1 MYYARIRNIELQ
13 VNPQESVIYIP
24 NIDPT
29 YSAPLARNIPRG
41 MQIPCTSDGL
51 KFLDAPI
58 GKIQYAPSNC
68 KNIMS
73 QVENDLTV
81 LRQFPHLHQRLKLLI
96 FCTNTRLMYF
106 LRTIPAEIFTENV
119 QQSDDSIDNFLAD
132 TFCFPENYKTVNL
145 QCYTNALNQ
154 IRIRDSSFGCYRNLP
169 MIDAAQN
176 SALAD
181 ASRWF
186 QKYSIIMPW
195 LSAPDV
201 HLLQDTIRPFVINL
215 QQWELPLGHECPSAE
230 IQNESALP
238 LQIPSPEFIPHWP
251 GLAEPLI
258 PKKKDFARQI
268 KSKLKYSFIADLS

>member
-1 MYYARIRNIELQ
+1 MY
-13 VNPQESVIYIP
+13 
-24 NIDPT
+24 
-29 YSAPLARNIPRG
+29 
-41 MQIPCTSDGL
+41 CL
-51 KFLDAPI
+51 K
-58 GKIQYAPSNC
+58 
-68 KNIMS
+68 
-73 QVENDLTV
+73 
-81 LRQFPHLHQRLKLLI
+81 
-96 FCTNTRLMYF
+96 TNS
-106 LRTIPAEIFTENV
+106 AEIFTKNV
-119 QQSDDSIDNFLAD
+119 QQSDGSMDYFLAD
-132 TFCFPENYKTVNL
+132 TPRECKFE
-145 QCYTNALNQ
+145 CYTNALNQ